1 MADELKPR
9 TERRMEIVA
18 TVLLAVAALAAAWSG
33 YQGSLWDGI
42 QSSNYTKASGMRTR
56 AAQQLTEAN
65 QFRLA
70 DLSVFENYLDATLL
84 GQTELANFYEERFR
98 DEFQPAFDAW
108 IALGPLNNPDAPP
121 SPLAMPEYKLA
132 ADKAAADLTAQADAT
147 FDEGEDANTVSDI
160 FVLTTLFFASV
171 LFLAAI
177 SERLEVFALRVGL
190 LSVAGAVFITGVVVA
205 LTQPVTTG

>member
-1 MADELKPR
+1 MADEPKAH
-9 TERRMEIVA
+9 TERRLEIVA
-18 TVLLAVAALAAAWSG
+18 TVLLAVSALAAAWSG
-33 YQGSLWDGI
+33 YQGALWDGT
-42 QSSNYTKASGMRTR
+42 QSSNYTRASGMRTN

-132 ADKAAADLTAQADAT
+132 ADKAAAELTAQADAT

-190 LSVAGAVFITGVVVA
+190 LSVAGAVFIAGVVVA